1 MRVSTKLLMNN
12 KKILLV
18 DDEEGIRKVLGISLA
33 DMGYQVFTAANGE
46 EALRAFNS
54 ENPPI
59 VLTDIKMPGMN
70 GIELLKKIKYLNP
83 DTEVIMITGHGDMD
97 LAIESI
103 KYQATDFVT
112 KPINDD
118 VLDIALNR
126 ALEKIQM
133 RQQLREYTENLEALV
148 REKSAQLVE
157 AERQVAVGQ
166 AVEGLST
173 ALKDIAGDLNGEFTY
188 FNELPCFVSIHN
200 KDLKVVAVNQLYR
213 DRLGDRVGCNSW
225 DVYGGSIADPEK
237 CPTAL
242 TFNSG
247 AGQRI
252 TGNVKYLTGSDAPVI
267 IHTAPIKNKDCNVDL
282 VVEIAADVTEVKRL
296 QDKLLQ
302 SQKQYQQLF
311 DAVPCYISVQDRD
324 FNLVATNRQFN
335 SDFDMAAGSHCYEVY
350 KQRSDPC
357 PECPVEKTF
366 VDGQSHQAEM
376 VVTSKDGKRY
386 NVLINTAPLRNADG
400 EVHQVM
406 EMSTNITQIRELQ
419 DNLSTLGLKI
429 SSVSH
434 GIKSLL
440 TGLDGSIYLVDTG
453 IAKDNSERVKEGWE
467 AVKTI
472 AGRVRKLVFDI
483 LYFAKDRELELE
495 TLNILNFANDV
506 AASFESKARD
516 GGVVFKSDFSDAKG
530 EVELD
535 PGVMRLALF
544 NLLDNALDACLE
556 AEAPKSCRIGF
567 NVKVTQ
573 KSIVFEV
580 TDDGIGMNTETVDK
594 LFTLFFS
601 SKGEK
606 GTGMGLFIADRIV
619 KQHGGRIAVR
629 STLGKGSLFSV
640 TLPKKTPA
648 NNN

>member
-1 MRVSTKLLMNN
+1 MND

-33 DMGYQVFTAANGE
+33 DMGYRVFTAANGQ
-46 EALRAFNS
+46 EALRIFDS

-59 VLTDIKMPGMN
+59 VLTDIKMPGMS
-70 GIELLKKIKYLNP
+70 GVELLRKIKQLNP

-133 RQQLREYTENLEALV
+133 RQQLREYTENLEMLV

-166 AVEGLST
+166 AVEGLSS
-173 ALKDIAGDLNGEFTY
+173 AMKDIAGDLNGEFTY

-200 KDLKVVAVNQLYR
+200 KDLKIVAVNQLYR
-213 DRLGDRVGCNSW
+213 ERLGDQVGRNSW
-225 DVYGGSIADPEK
+225 DVYRGSISDPEK

-247 AGQRI
+247 KGQRI
-252 TGNVKYLTGSDAPVI
+252 RGNVKYLTGTDAPVI
-267 IHTAPIKNKDCNVDL
+267 VHTAPIKNKECNVDL

-296 QDKLLQ
+296 QDELLQ

-324 FNLVATNRQFN
+324 YNLVATNRQFN
-335 SDFDMAAGSHCYEVY
+335 TDFDMAAGAHCFEVY

-366 VDGQSHQAEM
+366 ADGKSHQAEM
-376 VVTSKDGKRY
+376 VVTSRDEKRY
-386 NVLINTAPLRNADG
+386 NVLINTAPLLNADG
-400 EVHQVM
+400 EVRQVM
-406 EMSTNITQIRELQ
+406 EMSTNITPIRELQ
-419 DNLSTLGLKI
+419 DNLSSLGLKI

-453 IAKDNSERVKEGWE
+453 LAKDDSERVRKGWE

-472 AGRVRKLVFDI
+472 AARVRKLVFDI

-495 TLNILNFANDV
+495 TVRVLNFANDV

-516 GGVVFKSDFSDAKG
+516 RAVVFQSDFSGVRG
-530 EVELD
+530 EIKLD
-535 PGVMRLALF
+535 PAVMRLALF

-556 AEAPKSCRIGF
+556 AEAPKNCRIGF
-567 NVKVTQ
+567 NVKEDQ
-573 KSIVFEV
+573 KFIVFEV
-580 TDDGIGMNTETVDK
+580 ADDGIGMTPETVDK

-606 GTGMGLFIADRIV
+606 GTGMGLFIADKIV
-619 KQHGGRIAVR
+619 SQHGGNITVD
-629 STLGKGSLFSV
+629 STPGKGSLFTV
-640 TLPKKTPA
+640 TLPK
-648 NNN
+648 

>member
-1 MRVSTKLLMNN
+1 MND

-33 DMGYQVFTAANGE
+33 DMGYRVFTAANGQ
-46 EALRAFNS
+46 EALRIFDS

-59 VLTDIKMPGMN
+59 VLTDIKMPGMS
-70 GIELLKKIKYLNP
+70 GVELLRKIKQLNP

-133 RQQLREYTENLEALV
+133 RQQLREYTENLEMLV

-166 AVEGLST
+166 AVEGLSS
-173 ALKDIAGDLNGEFTY
+173 AMKDIAGDLNGEFTY

-200 KDLKVVAVNQLYR
+200 KDLKIVAVNQLYR
-213 DRLGDRVGCNSW
+213 ERLGDQVGRNSW
-225 DVYGGSIADPEK
+225 DVYRGSISDPEK

-247 AGQRI
+247 KGQRI
-252 TGNVKYLTGSDAPVI
+252 EGNVKYLTGTDAPVI
-267 IHTAPIKNKDCNVDL
+267 VHTAPIKNKECNVDL

-296 QDKLLQ
+296 QDELLQ

-324 FNLVATNRQFN
+324 YNLVATNRQFN
-335 SDFDMAAGSHCYEVY
+335 TDFDMAAGAHCFEVY

-366 VDGQSHQAEM
+366 ADGKSHQAEM
-376 VVTSKDGKRY
+376 VVTSRDEKRY
-386 NVLINTAPLRNADG
+386 NVLINTAPLLNADG

-406 EMSTNITQIRELQ
+406 EMSTNITPIRELQ
-419 DNLSTLGLKI
+419 DNLSSLGLKI

-453 IAKDNSERVKEGWE
+453 LAKDDSERVRKGWE

-472 AGRVRKLVFDI
+472 AARVRKLVFDI

-495 TLNILNFANDV
+495 TVRVLNFANDV

-516 GGVVFKSDFSDAKG
+516 RAVVFQSDFSGVRG
-530 EVELD
+530 EIKLD
-535 PGVMRLALF
+535 PAVMRLALF

-556 AEAPKSCRIGF
+556 AEAPKNCRIGF
-567 NVKVTQ
+567 NVKEDQ
-573 KSIVFEV
+573 KFIVFEV
-580 TDDGIGMNTETVDK
+580 ADDGIGMTPETVDK

-606 GTGMGLFIADRIV
+606 GTGMGLFIADKIV
-619 KQHGGRIAVR
+619 SQHGGNITVD
-629 STLGKGSLFSV
+629 STPGKGSLFTV
-640 TLPKKTPA
+640 TLPK
-648 NNN
+648 